1 MRFIGVDFGW
11 VSQPSGLAV
20 LDLEGRKL
28 HLRCLDRLSSPAEV
42 LQWMEEWVEKQSAG
56 QPAWIGLDAPV
67 LIPNASSSRPAD
79 ILAHRLFSRQKAG
92 CYPVNSSL
100 PFAPRVLEFV
110 AALRQRG
117 FATTPPKTF
126 AAPSRQ
132 LFEVYPHAA
141 SIRLFNLP
149 QILPYKKGPLA
160 QRRQALA
167 EFRSL
172 LATGLAQRTPS
183 FTCKALPEIPQQ
195 GRELKAVEDQ
205 LDALLCAYAAAHF
218 YYWGHARNNVL
229 GDIHS
234 DAESGFIVFPS
245 F

>member
-1 MRFIGVDFGW
+1 MRILGVDFGW
-11 VSQPSGLAV
+11 ISQPSGLAV
-20 LDLEGRKL
+20 FDLDGRRL
-28 HLRCLDRLSSPAEV
+28 HLRCLHRLDSPAEV
-42 LQWMEEWVEKQSAG
+42 LHWIDEQSAQ

-79 ILAHRLFSRQKAG
+79 IMAHRLFSRQKAG

-110 AALRQRG
+110 AGLRQRG
-117 FATTPPKTF
+117 FETTPPAHF
-126 AAPSRQ
+126 QQPSRH
-132 LFEVYPHAA
+132 LFEVFPHAA

-149 QILPYKKGPLA
+149 EILPYKKGPLA

-167 EFRSL
+167 AFREL
-172 LATGLAQRTPS
+172 LSTGLAQRTPS
-183 FTCKALPEIPQQ
+183 FAAKNLPPIPEQ

-229 GDIHS
+229 GD
-234 DAESGFIVFPS
+234 AESGFIVLPS